1 MAAHVRQSRRTR
13 ALHRRGVAATL
24 ALSLALVSGGAGALS
39 AYADELDSLELAAV
53 VDDVVEEPVDEPLV
67 EPEPDAG
74 PPSEPGPEP
83 ASDPEPEPASDPE
96 PVVDAEPSEQEPG
109 EPGPDDVEHGEDK
122 TAEPAEPAEP
132 EPAETE
138 PTEPEPTK
146 SGTTLEPATS
156 GARGSL
162 AEDPATASE
171 PSGEPEPSLIDLSP
185 LAWEPTVIQN
195 LGGFE
200 IDGDLFPLTAAQDW
214 STVAYTLKTDG
225 LRDSTLMREGAS
237 ERNWPWSSDQL
248 NGASNISTAT
258 DIDRA
263 YVHTLMA
270 GPAHYAYFG
279 FIRDANNGSMVVY
292 LEFNQ
297 VDNGTASPEREDGDL
312 RLTVIQEGNDNPRL
326 SAVHEWDPTG
336 RNGRG
341 AWVHVGASSTGFA
354 AASNAGPIDGLSAG
368 ETIDSRI
375 FIEVGVDLAAVY
387 GAANLCQ
394 PAISVVNVRTASSGN
409 NESAALQDRLEP
421 ISLTIPASCAAQLTV
436 EKYELAHGEEDLD
449 KAVPA
454 GAGWTFTAGQIQHLT
469 VQGSLERTTGTAGS
483 VTFPLQF
490 TDSADDGKGGVTIT
504 ETQRDGWE
512 LVPQRFEGKDRNALC
527 WTADG
532 NPVDLG
538 DDHNRPNGFHLAGIE
553 MDEHYTCRIINRA
566 PAPLVLDDA
575 DASGTYDSTRAW
587 TWEVTKSANPSG
599 EVFALPGSKVDVD
612 YTIGVTAT
620 PGPWD
625 HSNIVVSGTV
635 TLSNP
640 ATIDQPWAGL
650 LTVTVGG
657 VDVTGSLTGD
667 ALVPHGK
674 DLVLTWSRTLDE
686 LPVGDL
692 EVVVTFDGATKSATV
707 GWTAGSEP
715 QTNTRATVTDAFT
728 TADLGTPSAPFTSI
742 YLDALEGSNDIVLPT
757 AAADV
762 LTRSPAADGS
772 VAWSVDYEVVLDAL
786 EDAGTATYVNTVS
799 ITPDDDDDPT
809 DNTVTVE
816 ITSGEPLGITAA
828 LTGQRGFSWLI
839 EKSVVSP
846 TTLDADRVPTQ
857 EAGPDGTATFVYE
870 AVVRPDLAVEKWGE
884 WALTGTVTLTNDNS
898 FPLQV
903 EAIDV
908 STDAG
913 EATALAELP
922 LLIGAGESVDVTVQI
937 TPTRP
942 PAPGTE
948 FTLDAEVT
956 WTEHDAVDGTS
967 AEAGEADVVW
977 DFSLS
982 NHIVE
987 VHEDFAGLFDDD
999 PVHVATVDFMTGLV
1013 STEPAA
1019 PVVVTTPRFAEGQ
1032 TTGWDGEAGSLDPE
1046 RSLTLRYALT
1056 FDHPLPLLAEAH
1068 VNTVSL
1074 WDGSTKVDEDD
1085 AVVIVTAQPL
1095 EPTIGLTGSYAVDYP
1110 WTITKTADD
1119 TVRPVVPGEDAAFD
1133 YEIVVGTRRVVSEIL
1148 ASGEVTIHNPNAFQ
1162 VPVDDIVVTLTVN
1175 GTPTVLAAPEGV
1187 THVDGDGGT
1196 IAYPVSWSR
1205 DDGDTHPDD
1214 VVGLTVTIFGKPILD
1229 EMPDDDAVDFAA
1241 VTPQVT
1247 NGEVLVTD
1255 DFDEF
1260 GDTYDD
1266 DARTLVAEDLLTGE
1280 NGESLTSGS
1289 TTFTYTARR
1298 GATAVGSDGYED
1310 GDPEQVELCVDGSTS
1325 YTNVAA
1331 IMADDEEPL
1340 ATDDAVVRVCS
1351 GEDLQVVTT
1360 IDGRLQRTYLWEIT
1374 KRVVGDSV
1382 RAVTAGSVNAANPS
1396 GTATFGYEVA
1406 VTPLPLSD
1414 AGWTLSG
1421 TIEVTN
1427 PNPWDV
1433 DVTVAGLL
1441 EGLGDADCVVLDPEG
1456 TAPAAEVRRTV
1467 PAGETDELTYSCG
1480 IGSRPVS
1487 YEVTSIAVV
1496 QWDAAEAF
1504 SPGSAVRAAATL
1516 AVESWE
1522 TEPVN
1527 ETITVVDD
1535 KTVPGAQEVLG
1546 EVTWWDTSAEGAP
1559 QDVTFTYP
1567 LTVRGPVVADE
1578 NHRAIHENVAWID
1591 ELPHLRDDAVVEAIT
1606 YDLALRTWVSA
1617 VYPDT
1622 ASAAADTPVMR
1633 RTAEGATDD
1642 DTALATGSWDL
1653 RRRPG
1658 PIFAVPYST
1667 FDQDVDIHPSDILAK
1682 DILVTNQGDHDARVR
1697 QLTYYMPAGMTL
1709 AAVQEYPW
1717 QVVTGGGVAGEYGT
1731 GDSAV
1736 LTLSEADA
1744 LVVRYGTDPQL
1755 LEEGEGASV
1764 RIYLQLE
1771 DEAWFEA
1778 SGFAADRRSTVYAT
1792 GGFSPKFEDRDL
1804 PVVRELP
1811 EKLGRDYHDLE
1822 GFAEITA
1829 FQGWVEQR
1837 APVPEPAPGPVDVE
1851 AQAAEPQ
1858 AHLMA
1863 AEPEPVSVLGGLWA
1877 LVTDLFRGPTAMADE
1892 VAPVQGRWES
1902 SVLDIDSLPAD
1913 RNHLLTDPGKGYF
1926 DNAMDT
1932 RFVGNELYEHCTYD
1946 LGYDD
1951 EDDHDGETVRVV
1963 RASRDAERQP
1973 LPPIREPLPLQG
1985 SPASQATLPLGLLPR
2000 TGTEL
2005 VWTALTAMLLIGIGI
2020 TFVTLRRRKE
2030 DTIRTR

>member
-53 VDDVVEEPVDEPLV
+53 VDEPLDEPPA

-74 PPSEPGPEP
+74 APTEPDPEP
-83 ASDPEPEPASDPE
+83 AADPEPDPEPAADPE
-96 PVVDAEPSEQEPG
+96 PVADPEPEPSEQEPG

-122 TAEPAEPAEP
+122 TAEPAAP

-146 SGTTLEPATS
+146 FGTTLEPATS

-162 AEDPATASE
+162 AEGPATVAE
-171 PSGEPEPSLIDLSP
+171 PLGEPEPGLIDLAP
-185 LAWEPTVIQN
+185 TAWIPSEIQYV
-195 LGGFE
+195 GGFE
-200 IDGDLFPLTAAQDW
+200 IDGDLFAQSPEMLDW
-214 STVAYTLKTDG
+214 DKVRYRVIEDG
-225 LRDSTLMREGAS
+225 LRAQDTTIFDSS
-237 ERNWPWSSDQL
+237 ESKWPWSLDDMFGNGRTISVSSDIER
-248 NGASNISTAT
+248 AYSYIATTAT
-258 DIDRA
+258 D
-263 YVHTLMA
+263 HL
-270 GPAHYAYFG
+270 AYFG
-279 FIRDANNGSMVVY
+279 YVRDANTGTMVVY

-297 VDNGTASPEREDGDL
+297 EDSGTAVPKRTDGDTRLTIRQQGTGNPTLDFVDTWQDGGWERE
-312 RLTVIQEGNDNPRL
+312 I
-326 SAVHEWDPTG
+326 ATG
-336 RNGRG
+336 AGF
-341 AWVHVGASSTGFA
+341 AGASNVEA
-354 AASNAGPIDGLSAG
+354 IEGLNG
-368 ETIDSRI
+368 ETIEKRI
-375 FIEVGVDLAAVY
+375 FIEVAIDLADIY

-394 PAISVVNVRTASSGN
+394 PAMSVVHTRTASSGN
-409 NESAALQDRLEP
+409 NEHAQGSDRLEP
-421 ISLTIPASCAAQLTV
+421 IALTIPASCTAQLTV
-436 EKYELAHGEEDLD
+436 EKYELAHGEDDPD

-469 VQGSLERTTGTAGS
+469 VQGSLAQTTGTAGS

-490 TDSADDGKGGVTIT
+490 TDSAEDGKGGVTIT

-538 DDHNRPNGFHLAGIE
+538 DDHNRPNGFHLAGIV

-575 DASGTYDSTRAW
+575 DVSGTYDSTRAW

-612 YTIGVTAT
+612 YTIDVTAT

-667 ALVPHGK
+667 ALVPHGD

-686 LPVGDL
+686 LPTGDL
-692 EVVVTFDGATKSATV
+692 EVVVTFDGDAKSATV
-707 GWTAGSEP
+707 GWRADEET
-715 QTNTRATVTDAFT
+715 QTNTRATVTDEFT

-742 YLDALEGSNDIVLPT
+742 YLDALDGSNDIVLPT

-799 ITPDDDDDPT
+799 IAPDDDDDPT

-828 LTGQRGFSWLI
+828 LEGRRGFSWLI

-870 AVVRPDLAVEKWGE
+870 AVIRPDLDVEKWGE
-884 WALTGTVTLTNDNS
+884 WTLAGTVTLTNRNS
-898 FPLQV
+898 FPL
-903 EAIDV
+903 EIAAIDV

-922 LLIGAGESVDVTVQI
+922 LVIGAGESVDVTVDI

-967 AEAGEADVVW
+967 AEAEQADVVW

-982 NHIVE
+982 NHTVE

-1148 ASGEVTIHNPNAFQ
+1148 ASGEVTIHNPNAFA
-1162 VPVDDIVVTLTVN
+1162 VPVDEIVVTFTVN
-1175 GTPTVLAAPEGV
+1175 GTPTILAAPEGI
-1187 THVDGDGGT
+1187 THVDGGGT
-1196 IAYPVSWSR
+1196 ITYPVSWSR
-1205 DDGDTHPDD
+1205 DGGDTHPDD
-1214 VVGLTVTIFGKPILD
+1214 VVGLTVTFFGQPMLD
-1229 EMPDDDAVDFAA
+1229 GTPADDTVSFAA
-1241 VTPQVT
+1241 VDPDVT

-1266 DARTLVAEDLLTGE
+1266 DARTLVAEELLTGE

-1298 GATAVGSDGYED
+1298 GATAVGSDGYEE

-1331 IMADDEEPL
+1331 IMADDEELL
-1340 ATDDAVVRVCS
+1340 ATDDAVVRVCT

-1360 IDGRLQRTYLWEIT
+1360 IDGRLQRTYPWEIT
-1374 KRVVGDSV
+1374 KRVDGDSV

-1396 GTATFGYEVA
+1396 GTATFDYAVV
-1406 VTPLPLSD
+1406 VTPLPLAD
-1414 AGWTLSG
+1414 AAWALAG
-1421 TIEVTN
+1421 TIEVAN

-1433 DVTVAGLL
+1433 DVTVSSLL
-1441 EGLGDADCVVLDPEG
+1441 EGLGDAECVVLDPEG
-1456 TAPAAEVRRTV
+1456 TAPAAEVPRTV
-1467 PAGETDELTYSCG
+1467 AAGETDELTYSCG
-1480 IGSRPVS
+1480 IGSLPTS

-1504 SPGSAVRAAATL
+1504 SPSGAVRAAATL
-1516 AVESWE
+1516 PADAWE

-1535 KTVPGAQEVLG
+1535 KSVPGAREVLG
-1546 EVTWWDTSAEGAP
+1546 EVTWWDTSAEDAP

-1578 NHRAIHENVAWID
+1578 DHRAIHVNTAWID

-1622 ASAAADTPVMR
+1622 ASAVADTPVMR

-1667 FDQDVDIHPSDILAK
+1667 FDQDVDIHPGDILAK

-1717 QVVTGGGVAGEYGT
+1717 QVMTGGGVAGEYGT
-1731 GDSAV
+1731 GDAAV

-1744 LVVRYGTDPQL
+1744 LLLRYGTDPQL

-1771 DEAWFEA
+1771 DEAWFDA
-1778 SGFAADRRSTVYAT
+1778 AGFAADQRATIYAT
-1792 GGFSPKFEDRDL
+1792 GGNSPKFTFDL
-1804 PVVRELP
+1804 PVVTELP

-1829 FQGWVEQR
+1829 FEGWVEQPVVAPEP

-1902 SVLDIDSLPAD
+1902 GVLDIDSLPAD
-1913 RNHLLTDPGKGYF
+1913 RNHLLTEPGKGYF

-1973 LPPIREPLPLQG
+1973 LPPIREPLPLRG
-1985 SPASQATLPLGLLPR
+1985 GPASQATLPLGLLPR